1 MSSTVFEKQDNVL
14 TVKHTGRLDTIT
26 SPVLENELRPYLD
39 AVQEVIMDFSKID
52 YISSSGL
59 RLLLT
64 TQEALEDHGG
74 SMKLIHV
81 SDYIVEIFD
90 LVGFTDLLTIVSD

>member
-81 SDYIVEIFD
+81 NDLIMEI
-90 LVGFTDLLTIVSD
+90 LEVTGFVDILTIE